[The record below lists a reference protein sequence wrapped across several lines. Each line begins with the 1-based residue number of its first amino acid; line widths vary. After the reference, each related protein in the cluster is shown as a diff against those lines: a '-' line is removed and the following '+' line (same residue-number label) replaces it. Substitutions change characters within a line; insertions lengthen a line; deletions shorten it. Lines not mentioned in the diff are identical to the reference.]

1 MPLAAFLK
9 QVSDNTQ
16 LSAFEIIQSDLPD
29 LQIADTSVKTIPAA
43 EIFTRQELKVIYRV
57 NNLGV
62 ATDDD
67 SVWTD
72 AIYFSPGSDL
82 IISEAIKMKEIIHYG
97 KLQQGDSY
105 VDTISIIIP
114 KDMVAN
120 YYVHVKQT

>member
-57 NNLGV
+57 NNLGGQPIMTV
-62 ATDDD
+62 FGRMQFT
-67 SVWTD
+67 SVQA
-72 AIYFSPGSDL
+72 AILLYP
-82 IISEAIKMKEIIHYG
+82 
-97 KLQQGDSY
+97 KL
-105 VDTISIIIP
+105 
-114 KDMVAN
+114 
-120 YYVHVKQT
+120 